1 MWTDRKV
8 ILAAILVLIFCSML
22 VGSRSLGFTPGE
34 IVSKCLASTA
44 FIAVA
49 WFSGAAASRYGRIVL
64 AALILSWFGDM
75 FLLGNGESWFLAGLG
90 SFLLAHVAYVGAF
103 GVSGLNRR
111 RLVLAAI
118 PVAIVSL
125 AAARWLAANVPDGM
139 LLPVFA
145 YTLVISVMVITA
157 YGARVVN
164 GAILVP
170 AGATLFYLSDLSVA
184 FLAFGDTVFP
194 HYVWGLPFYYT
205 GQLLLASSVAGATA
219 LNNKD

>member
-1 MWTDRKV
+1 MWTDRRA
-8 ILAAILVLIFCSML
+8 ILAAIGVLMFCGML
-22 VGSRSLGFTPGE
+22 VGSRALGFTPGE
-34 IVSKCLASTA
+34 IVSKCLASSA
-44 FIAVA
+44 FSAVA
-49 WFSGAAASRYGRIVL
+49 WISGAAASRYGRIVL
-64 AALILSWFGDM
+64 AALVLSWFGDM
-75 FLLGNGESWFLAGLG
+75 FLLGNGQAWFLAGLS

-103 GVSGLNRR
+103 YVCGLDRGR
-111 RLVLAAI
+111 MAIAALPVVL
-118 PVAIVSL
+118 VSL

-145 YTLVISVMVITA
+145 YTLVISVMVIA
-157 YGARVVN
+157 AFGARVRG

-219 LNNKD
+219 PNNKD